1 MSAPRRVV
9 MSGIQPT
16 GIPHIGNWLGAIDQ
30 WRQLQ
35 DSGDNDS
42 VIVCI
47 ADLHSLT
54 VPPQEPHTLR
64 STYHRPPLGYLFT
77 CLISGGPLF
86 SRLKCNTVC
95 ELFVHCGLFLL
106 T

>member
-1 MSAPRRVV
+1 VLLSALAPHRVV

-35 DSGDNDS
+35 DSCSDTD
-42 VIVCI
+42 IIICI
-47 ADLHSLT
+47 ADLHSIT
-54 VPPQEPHTLR
+54 APREPHILR
-64 STYHRPPLGYLFT
+64 SLSCRP
-77 CLISGGPLF
+77 CLAY
-86 SRLKCNTVC
+86 
-95 ELFVHCGLFLL
+95 LL